1 MTTEYFITGLFTHVD
16 DQFNEQGINGKHPH
30 AKLYVSEVI
39 TLGLLFA
46 LKGGG
51 NRAFYRWLSRDYG
64 ALFPQLPT
72 RVRLFRR
79 LNTYRDLIDTFKT
92 QLSVRGHRYLW
103 HRTDSSPTRRTLRE
117 TDRSQRPVEPT
128 LERRGETLYFV
139 E

>member
-1 MTTEYFITGLFTHVD
+1 MTGFFTRVY
-16 DQFNEQGINGKHPH
+16 DQFNEQGINGIHPQ

-72 RVRLFRR
+72 RARLFRL
-79 LNTYRDLIDTFKT
+79 LNTYQDLTDTFKA
-92 QLSVRGHRYLW
+92 QPSLLGGIAPYGIELIH
-103 HRTDSSPTRRTLRE
+103 P
-117 TDRSQRPVEPT
+117 
-128 LERRGETLYFV
+128 RGEGRSEKQIGRKRL
-139 E
+139 